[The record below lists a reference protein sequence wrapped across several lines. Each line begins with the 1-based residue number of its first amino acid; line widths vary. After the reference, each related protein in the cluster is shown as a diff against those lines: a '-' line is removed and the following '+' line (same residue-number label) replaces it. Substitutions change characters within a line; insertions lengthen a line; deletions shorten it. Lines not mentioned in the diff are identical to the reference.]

1 MLTRNCPNL
10 EELGVEGS
18 SSVPTDIHC
27 LVGGR
32 WPTLKKLSLGD
43 VCWDWFPRSSSPGE
57 KRPFVAFLEAH
68 EYLASISLSRHTIQ
82 PIHLSTLSPESLSG
96 VTSFSGTHQQLQ
108 ALPHLHSS
116 LKSVTFR
123 DPVETREV
131 SSITVASLLRDITS
145 LTELKVSFTLHSMYD
160 SGNLLR
166 SLVQACP
173 NLRHLDLTCEHK
185 PSFHLDAFTKVIRS
199 GLPKLRTFSLS
210 IVKYPGEETLASGAA
225 RIAQS
230 NPRLQKFSLA
240 FLPPVYSTPL
250 PFSLSFPSF
259 PFPSHESG
267 SFEISCDQYGLP
279 LNLTAHE
286 NRQRFWPWGL
296 GVSTRTKKYVKDL
309 RPLSSPGRRKQG
321 VRGFMNLI
329 FEKSSAGEEM
339 RMIIFCGFLVCLAVW
354 GFTGEG

>member
-1 MLTRNCPNL
+1 MLTGHCPNL

-27 LVGGR
+27 LVEGR

-43 VCWDWFPRSSSPGE
+43 VCWDLCPRSSSPGE

-68 EYLASISLSRHTIQ
+68 QYLESLSLSRHTIQ

-160 SGNLLR
+160 SGNLLH

-185 PSFHLDAFTKVIRS
+185 PSFHLAS
-199 GLPKLRTFSLS
+199 FSDS
-210 IVKYPGEETLASGAA
+210 
-225 RIAQS
+225 
-230 NPRLQKFSLA
+230 
-240 FLPPVYSTPL
+240 
-250 PFSLSFPSF
+250 
-259 PFPSHESG
+259 
-267 SFEISCDQYGLP
+267 
-279 LNLTAHE
+279 
-286 NRQRFWPWGL
+286 
-296 GVSTRTKKYVKDL
+296 
-309 RPLSSPGRRKQG
+309 
-321 VRGFMNLI
+321 
-329 FEKSSAGEEM
+329 
-339 RMIIFCGFLVCLAVW
+339 
-354 GFTGEG
+354 